1 MHGWLVALFQNLGM
15 GGGSS
20 AATFIDD
27 GTRIIISAR
36 SRSVRVD
43 MRSHSIVVPE
53 RSTSAVVAYRS
64 ARVRVDES

>member
-1 MHGWLVALFQNLGM
+1 MHAWLVALFQNLGM

-27 GTRIIISAR
+27 GTRIIVSAR
-36 SRSVRVD
+36 SRSVTVA
-43 MRSHSIVVPE
+43 MRSHSAVVPA
-53 RSTSAVVAYRS
+53 RATSVVVPYRP